1 MLPGS
6 DNTGNGNNNDLY
18 YHRIHRLGRISGTL
32 ALLLILAVP
41 MLISFY
47 FDIFPPA
54 RFLLAGILTVSM
66 IYLPVALGE
75 ALVYAP
81 MLGSGGTYL
90 AFVTGNLMNLK
101 VPCAT
106 MCMDVAGVK
115 PSSREGEVISTI
127 AVAAS
132 SLITTFIIFI
142 GMLTI
147 VPLAPLLQSEFL
159 APALENILPAL
170 FGAFGAY
177 WVLKQWKLAI
187 APLALAVVLSLFMPL
202 PIGALIPI
210 LALSSIAVARLMYN
224 KGWLT
229 EVKEEEDKQS
239 DQEV

>member
-1 MLPGS
+1 MVSETNKG
-6 DNTGNGNNNDLY
+6 NNDLY
-18 YHRIHRLGRISGTL
+18 YHRIHRMGRISGSL

-41 MLISFY
+41 MLISLY

-54 RFLLAGILTVSM
+54 KFLLAGILTVSM

-75 ALVYAP
+75 ALIYSP
-81 MLGSGGTYL
+81 MLGTGGTYL

-127 AVAAS
+127 AVASS
-132 SLITTFIIFI
+132 SLITTLIIFV

-147 VPLAPLLQSEFL
+147 VPLRPILQSDFL

-170 FGAFGAY
+170 FGAFGAF
-177 WVLKQWKLAI
+177 WVLKQWKLAV
-187 APLALAVVLSLFMPL
+187 APLALAVMLSLFSPL

-224 KGWLT
+224 RGWLG
-229 EVKEEEDKQS
+229 EIKKQENNES
-239 DQEV
+239 KDQSP

>member
-1 MLPGS
+1 MVTENNRG
-6 DNTGNGNNNDLY
+6 NNDLY

-32 ALLLILAVP
+32 ALFLILSVP
-41 MLISFY
+41 ILISIY

-54 RFLLAGILTVSM
+54 KFLLAGILTVSM

-106 MCMDVAGVK
+106 MCMDLAGVK

-132 SLITTFIIFI
+132 SLITTLIIFI
-142 GMLTI
+142 GMLAI
-147 VPLAPLLQSEFL
+147 VPLRPILQSEFL

-177 WVLKQWKLAI
+177 WVLKQWKLAV
-187 APLALAVVLSLFMPL
+187 APLGLAVILSLFMPL

-210 LALSSIAVARLMYN
+210 LALTSIAVARLMYK

-229 EVKEEEDKQS
+229 EQKNEEKNEP
-239 DQEV
+239 QEPTP